1 MTAAMA
7 TTHTATTVIH
17 CFMECREE
25 LLPNLG
31 IPRTRFRGEIVALF
45 RSINPISRALWTSV
59 VLERVGELDR
69 YDG

>member
-7 TTHTATTVIH
+7 TMHTATTVIH

-45 RSINPISRALWTSV
+45 RSINPDFTSFV
-59 VLERVGELDR
+59 DKRGAGESWR
-69 YDG
+69 TRPI